1 MKAFWKGF
9 FGLPSIAAA
18 SQSVTGGRTSDHRHV
33 AVLLPCYN
41 EEATIGAVIDDVRA
55 ACPDAEIVVFDNNS
69 TDRSA
74 AIAAERKVRVVRV
87 SRQGKGNVVRAMLKR
102 VEADVYVML
111 DADATYPADRIPDLV
126 RPVLDGT
133 SDMVVGA
140 RLASP
145 EAGAFR
151 RFHHTGNVTLC
162 KVISLIWG
170 ARLTDVLSGY
180 RAFTSEVAR
189 IVPVVSSGFEVETE
203 MTVQALFY
211 GMTISE
217 IDIEYRARPEGSV
230 SKLRSYRD
238 GFAIFLQVFH
248 LLRAYKPLTFFGGL
262 GLVCFA
268 LALLIGLPA
277 SLVPDLARPALA
289 GVIAETLVLLGAL
302 LISTGL
308 ILHSMNFR
316 IKELH
321 SVITRRNGS

>member
-1 MKAFWKGF
+1 LTESSF
-9 FGLPSIAAA
+9 PPRI
-18 SQSVTGGRTSDHRHV
+18 T
-33 AVLLPCYN
+33 VLLPCYN
-41 EEATIGAVIDDVRA
+41 EEATIGTVIDEVRV
-55 ACPDAEIVVFDNNS
+55 ACSNAEIVVFDNNS
-69 TDRSA
+69 SDRSA
-74 AIAAERKVRVVRV
+74 SIAAEKNVRVVRV

-111 DADATYPADRIPDLV
+111 DADATYPAARIPDLIK
-126 RPVLDGT
+126 PVLDGT

-140 RLASP
+140 RLGSP

-151 RFHHTGNVTLC
+151 RFHHTGNVILC
-162 KVISLIWG
+162 RLISLIWG

-180 RAFTSEVAR
+180 RAFTAEVAR
-189 IVPVVSSGFEVETE
+189 ILPVVSSGFEVETE

-211 GMTISE
+211 NMTISE
-217 IDIEYRARPEGSV
+217 VDIEYRARPEGSL

-268 LALLIGLPA
+268 LALILGLPA
-277 SLVPDLARPALA
+277 SLDLARPAFAEVLA
-289 GVIAETLVLLGAL
+289 GTLILLGAL

-308 ILHSMNFR
+308 ILHTLNFR
-316 IKELH
+316 VKELH
-321 SVITRRNGS
+321 SVITRRPGP

>member
-1 MKAFWKGF
+1 V
-9 FGLPSIAAA
+9 SII
-18 SQSVTGGRTSDHRHV
+18 GGHLTSAGAEVAPPRI

-41 EEATIGAVIDDVRA
+41 EEATIGTVIDDVRA
-55 ACPDAEIVVFDNNS
+55 SCPDAEIVVFDNNS
-69 TDRSA
+69 RDRSA
-74 AIAAERKVRVVRV
+74 AIAAEKKVRVVRV

-111 DADATYPADRIPDLV
+111 DADATYPAARIPDLIK
-126 RPVLDGT
+126 PVLDGT

-140 RLASP
+140 RLGSP
-145 EAGAFR
+145 EAGSFR
-151 RFHHTGNVTLC
+151 RFHHTGNVILC
-162 KVISLIWG
+162 RVVSLIWG

-211 GMTISE
+211 GMSISE
-217 IDIEYRARPEGSV
+217 IDIEYRARPEGSF

-238 GFAIFLQVFH
+238 GFAIGLQVFH

-262 GLVCFA
+262 GLICFG
-268 LALLIGLPA
+268 LALLLGIPA
-277 SLVPDLARPALA
+277 SLVPDLSRPAFAAVL
-289 GVIAETLVLLGAL
+289 AETLVLLGAL

-308 ILHSMNFR
+308 ILHTLNFR
-316 IKELH
+316 VKELH
-321 SVITRRNGS
+321 SVITRRPGP

>member
-1 MKAFWKGF
+1 M
-9 FGLPSIAAA
+9 SRI
-18 SQSVTGGRTSDHRHV
+18 

-55 ACPDAEIVVFDNNS
+55 DCPDAEIVVFDNNS

-74 AIAAERKVRVVRV
+74 VIATERGVRVVRV

-102 VEADVYVML
+102 VDADVYVML
-111 DADATYPADRIPDLV
+111 DA
-126 RPVLDGT
+126 T

-140 RLASP
+140 RLGSP

-151 RFHHTGNVTLC
+151 RFHQTGNVVLC
-162 KVISLIWG
+162 RLISLIWG

-180 RAFTSEVAR
+180 RAFTDEVAR
-189 IVPVVSSGFEVETE
+189 TLPIVSSGFEVETE

-211 GMTISE
+211 NMTISE
-217 IDIEYRARPEGSV
+217 VDIEYRARPEGSL

-238 GFAIFLQVFH
+238 GFAIFLQVVH

-262 GLVCFA
+262 GLVSIGVG
-268 LALLIGLPA
+268 LLLGVLTSVDLPQ
-277 SLVPDLARPALA
+277 PA
-289 GVIAETLVLLGAL
+289 GVLATTLILLGAL

-308 ILHSMNFR
+308 ILHTLNFR
-316 IKELH
+316 VKELH
-321 SVITRRNGS
+321 SVITRRPRS

>member
-1 MKAFWKGF
+1 
-9 FGLPSIAAA
+9 
-18 SQSVTGGRTSDHRHV
+18 VRT
-33 AVLLPCYN
+33 
-41 EEATIGAVIDDVRA
+41 

-74 AIAAERKVRVVRV
+74 TIATERSIRVVHV
-87 SRQGKGNVVRAMLKR
+87 SRQGKGNVVRAMLKK

-111 DADATYPADRIPDLV
+111 DADATYPADRVPDLIK
-126 RPVLDGT
+126 PVLDGT

-140 RLASP
+140 RLGNP

-151 RFHHTGNVTLC
+151 RFHHIGNRILC
-162 KVISLIWG
+162 KLISLIWG

-180 RAFTSEVAR
+180 RAFSAEVAR
-189 IVPVVSSGFEVETE
+189 ILPVVSSGFEVETE

-211 GMTISE
+211 NMTISE
-217 IDIEYRARPEGSV
+217 VDIEYRARPEGSL

-262 GLVCFA
+262 GLLCITI
-268 LALLIGLPA
+268 ALLLGV
-277 SLVPDLARPALA
+277 STSVDLSQPA
-289 GVIAETLVLLGAL
+289 GVLAATLILLGAL

-308 ILHSMNFR
+308 ILHTLNFR
-316 IKELH
+316 VKELH
-321 SVITRRNGS
+321 SVITRRPGP

>member
-1 MKAFWKGF
+1 
-9 FGLPSIAAA
+9 
-18 SQSVTGGRTSDHRHV
+18 
-33 AVLLPCYN
+33 VLLPCYN
-41 EEATIGAVIDDVRA
+41 EEATIGAVIDDVRTSS
-55 ACPDAEIVVFDNNS
+55 PDAEVVVFDNNS

-74 AIAAERKVRVVRV
+74 AIAAEKSVRVIRV

-102 VEADVYVML
+102 VEADLYVML
-111 DADATYPADRIPDLV
+111 DADATYPADRIPDLIK
-126 RPVLDGT
+126 PLLDGT

-140 RLASP
+140 RLSSP
-145 EAGAFR
+145 DAGSFR
-151 RFHHTGNVTLC
+151 RFHHTGNVILC
-162 KVISLIWG
+162 RVVSLIWG

-211 GMTISE
+211 GMSISE
-217 IDIEYRARPEGSV
+217 IDIEYRARPEGSF

-238 GFAIFLQVFH
+238 GLAIGLQVFH

-262 GLVCFA
+262 GLICFG
-268 LALLIGLPA
+268 LALLLGIPVT
-277 SLVPDLARPALA
+277 LVPDLSRPAFA
-289 GVIAETLVLLGAL
+289 AVVAETLILLGAL

-316 IKELH
+316 VKELH
-321 SVITRRNGS
+321 SVITRRTGS

>member
-1 MKAFWKGF
+1 MIG
-9 FGLPSIAAA
+9 GQRSDSSRGAAKDY
-18 SQSVTGGRTSDHRHV
+18 SRT
-33 AVLLPCYN
+33 AVLLPCFN

-55 ACPDAEIVVFDNNS
+55 SCPAAEIVVFDNNS

-74 AIAAERKVRVVRV
+74 AIAGDKNVRVVRV

-102 VEADVYVML
+102 VDADIYVML

-126 RPVLDGT
+126 KPVVDGS

-140 RLASP
+140 RLGNP
-145 EAGAFR
+145 EAGSFR
-151 RFHHTGNVTLC
+151 RFHHTGNVILC
-162 KVISLIWG
+162 RLVSLIWG

-189 IVPVVSSGFEVETE
+189 MLPVVSSGFEVETE

-211 GMTISE
+211 SMSISE
-217 IDIEYRARPEGSV
+217 IDVEYRARPEGSV

-238 GFAIFLQVFH
+238 GFAIGLQVFH

-262 GLVCFA
+262 GLICFG
-268 LALLIGLPA
+268 LALLLGIPA
-277 SLVPDLARPALA
+277 SLVPDLSRPGLA
-289 GVIAETLVLLGAL
+289 GILAETLILLGAL

-308 ILHSMNFR
+308 ILHTLNFR
-316 IKELH
+316 VKELH
-321 SVITRRNGS
+321 SVITRRPGP

>member
-1 MKAFWKGF
+1 VAIIRGH
-9 FGLPSIAAA
+9 LPSPGAQTDSPRIAI
-18 SQSVTGGRTSDHRHV
+18 
-33 AVLLPCYN
+33 LLPCYN

-74 AIAAERKVRVVRV
+74 AIAAEKHVRLVRV
-87 SRQGKGNVVRAMLKR
+87 SSRGKGNVVRAMFKR

-111 DADATYPADRIPDLV
+111 DADATYPAARIPDLI

-140 RLASP
+140 RLGRP
-145 EAGAFR
+145 EAGSFR
-151 RFHHTGNVTLC
+151 RFHHTGNVFLC
-162 KVISLIWG
+162 RVVSLIWG

-180 RAFTSEVAR
+180 RAFSSEVAR

-211 GMTISE
+211 GMSISE
-217 IDIEYRARPEGSV
+217 VDIEYRARPEGSF

-238 GFAIFLQVFH
+238 GFAIGLQVFQ

-262 GLVCFA
+262 GLVCFG
-268 LALLIGLPA
+268 LALLVGLP
-277 SLVPDLARPALA
+277 
-289 GVIAETLVLLGAL
+289 GILLGVL

-308 ILHSMNFR
+308 ILHTLNFR
-316 IKELH
+316 VKELH
-321 SVITRRNGS
+321 SVITRRPGP